1 MLTKSDVI
9 QIINKNLPYLSKEFS
24 ITKIGLFGSY
34 ATENQNEKSDIDIVA
49 KFNQPLGLKFI
60 EFTEYLEELLG
71 QKVDV
76 LTEDGI
82 KGIRNKEIAKS
93 IKNSI
98 LFIDNKN

>member
-9 QIINKNLPYLSKEFS
+9 QIINRNLPYLSKEFS
-24 ITKIGLFGSY
+24 ISKIGLFGSF
-34 ATENQNEKSDIDIVA
+34 ANENQNEKSDIDIVA
-49 KFNQPLGLKFI
+49 KFNQPPGLKFI
-60 EFTEYLEELLG
+60 EFVDYLENLFG

-93 IKNSI
+93 IKDSI
-98 LFIDNKN
+98 VYVQ